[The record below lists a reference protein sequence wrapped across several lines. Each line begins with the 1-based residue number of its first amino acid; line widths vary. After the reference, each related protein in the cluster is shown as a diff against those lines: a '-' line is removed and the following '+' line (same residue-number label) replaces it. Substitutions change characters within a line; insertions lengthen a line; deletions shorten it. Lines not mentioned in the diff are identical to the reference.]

1 MDRVAEL
8 EREVTELRTR
18 CTVMQHVAEDMSEFV
33 GGNNEM
39 IALVVDDVLAFW
51 RTVAPDQPD
60 ARGVWHQYA
69 NRIEYADPDLGI
81 LRPDICSIKQL
92 GDPTAALFDTN
103 AYLEACWQEHV
114 EILQLNAMMQ
124 AA

>member
-39 IALVVDDVLAFW
+39 IALVVDDVLVFW
-51 RTVAPDQPD
+51 KTIAPGQSARD
-60 ARGVWHQYA
+60 AWHQYA
-69 NRIEYADPDLGI
+69 NRIEYADADLGI
-81 LRPDICSIKQL
+81 LRPDICSAKQL

-114 EILQLNAMMQ
+114 EILQLNAMLQ